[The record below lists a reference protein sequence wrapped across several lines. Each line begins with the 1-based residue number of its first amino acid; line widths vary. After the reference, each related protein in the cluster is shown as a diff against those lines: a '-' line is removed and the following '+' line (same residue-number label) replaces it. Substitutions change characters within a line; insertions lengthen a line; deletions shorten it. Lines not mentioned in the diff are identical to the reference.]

1 VRGAVFVT
9 DGPLIPIRITVSDTI
24 SRLSAALAGRYRLRR
39 EIGSGGMATVYSAHD
54 VKHSRE
60 VAVKVL
66 RPELAAVL
74 GAQRFLQEIQV
85 TANLQH
91 PHILPLYDSGEADG
105 QLFYVMPL
113 VRGESLRARLARE
126 KQLPVGEALSIAR
139 QVAGA
144 LDFAHRLG
152 VVHRDIKPEN
162 ILMHEGEAMLADFGI
177 ALAVT
182 EAGGD
187 RLTQT
192 GLSMGTPS
200 YMSPEQATGERE
212 ITAKA
217 DIYSLGAVTYEM
229 LAGEPPV
236 TGPSARAMIAKL
248 LTGQVTPLTV
258 VRDSVPAEV
267 NAAVMR
273 ALAKEPVDRPA
284 TAKEFGDGLKAA
296 PAATSTAQVPA
307 TAPAAVGSSRGRRL
321 FAAAMMVSAI
331 AALVT
336 AVAKL
341 NKGGAS
347 SASRSIAVLP
357 FVDRGG
363 DSSAF
368 LGDGIAE
375 TLIYALG
382 KVPGLKVAAQTS
394 AFSYKGKTVDL
405 ADIGSKL
412 GVATVLTGS
421 VQRAGSKLRVT
432 VRLEDVESHAELW
445 TDQYDREMS
454 DVFALQDDIARAV
467 VTRLQATATTATI
480 VNAGTQSVP
489 AYEAFMQGRFLL
501 SQRGSGVLA
510 SIAQFQRAIGLD
522 SNYAQAWSG
531 LAQALMVM
539 RTYGAVSDTIV
550 PHFERALNRA
560 LALDSMSAPARA
572 ANAFWLHSYHR
583 DLDAAER
590 EYRRTLELDSTYAM
604 GRSWYAVFLAG
615 ARLRFDE
622 AIVEAR
628 RAVASDPLS
637 GHVANQMA
645 AVLVRSQDTT
655 AVLTEARRALSLIP
669 NWQNYRLIARALVR
683 VNRRREALA
692 VYDTAVALSGGNY
705 WVVGEQAAL
714 LMFVGDSIRANAI
727 RERVLAR
734 PRGERGRAWVLAT
747 IATWNGDDA
756 AAVRWLDEAKA
767 EREPLLSWPALGKDL
782 LPVLGRRMPPGV
794 QAFWESMGLPKSYF
808 ESQQP

>member
-1 VRGAVFVT
+1 
-9 DGPLIPIRITVSDTI
+9 VSDTL
-24 SRLSAALAGRYRLRR
+24 SRLSAALSGRYRLGR

-54 VKHSRE
+54 EKHNRE

-105 QLFYVMPL
+105 QLFYVMPM
-113 VRGESLRARLARE
+113 VRGESLRARLSRE
-126 KQLPVGEALSIAR
+126 KQLPVAEAVAVAR
-139 QVAGA
+139 QIAGA

-284 TAKEFGDGLKAA
+284 TAKEFGDGLQVAAVTAATVKTPAA
-296 PAATSTAQVPA
+296 PV
-307 TAPAAVGSSRGRRL
+307 APPDSRPGRRL
-321 FAAAMMVSAI
+321 FAAAMIVTAI
-331 AALVT
+331 AAVVT

-341 NKGGAS
+341 SKGESAAS
-347 SASRSIAVLP
+347 ARSIAVLP
-357 FVDRGG
+357 FVDRSG
-363 DSSAF
+363 DSTAF

-382 KVPGLKVAAQTS
+382 KVPGVKVAAQTS

-405 ADIGSKL
+405 ADVGSKL

-421 VQRAGSKLRVT
+421 VQRAGSKIRVT

-467 VTRLQATATTATI
+467 VTRLQATASTATI

-501 SQRGSGVLA
+501 SQRGGGVMA
-510 SIAQFQRAIGLD
+510 SIAQFQRAIALD
-522 SNYAQAWSG
+522 SNYAQAWTG
-531 LAQALMVM
+531 LAQALMLI
-539 RTYGAVSDTIV
+539 RTYGVVSDTIV
-550 PHFERALNRA
+550 PHFERALSRA
-560 LALDSMSAPARA
+560 LALDSSYAPSRA

-583 DLDAAER
+583 DFDAAER
-590 EYRRTLELDSTYAM
+590 EFRRAVELDSTYAM
-604 GRSWYAVFLAG
+604 GRAWYATFLAG
-615 ARLRFDE
+615 ARMRYDE
-622 AIVEAR
+622 AVAEAQK
-628 RAVASDPLS
+628 AVATDPLS
-637 GHVANQMA
+637 GHVANQLATVLQRSQDSA
-645 AVLVRSQDTT
+645 AVLV
-655 AVLTEARRALSLIP
+655 EARRALSLIP
-669 NWQNYRLIARALVR
+669 NWQNYRLVARALAR
-683 VNRRREALA
+683 VKRERDALA
-692 VYDTAVALSGGNY
+692 FLDTAFVLSGGNY
-705 WVVGEQAAL
+705 WVVAEQGAL
-714 LMFVGDSIRANAI
+714 LMRMGETTRANAM
-727 RERVLAR
+727 RDRVLAR
-734 PRGERGRAWVLAT
+734 PRGERGRAWILASM
-747 IATWNGDDA
+747 ATWNGQDA
-756 AAVRWLDEAKA
+756 EAVRWLNEAKA
-767 EREPLLSWPALGKDL
+767 EREPLMTWAALGKDL
-782 LPVLGRRMPPGV
+782 MPVLGRRMPPGV

-808 ESQQP
+808 ESQ